1 MSQRTY
7 ELANLVV
14 FALFVVAIIVLH
26 ACVQP

>member
-1 MSQRTY
+1 MNQRTY

-14 FALFVVAIIVLH
+14 FALFVAAIIVLH